1 LFNIIVSVAV
11 MFFKLFLV
19 FLLREKA
26 LCILWLFRIFL
37 SGGIV
42 LLFFATIN
50 VSFLQQLTAISLVL
64 QLMFTKGD

>member
-19 FLLREKA
+19 FLLRQKP
-26 LCILWLFRIFL
+26 LLILWLFRIFL
-37 SGGIV
+37 SDGTV

-50 VSFLQQLTAISLVL
+50 VFSLQQLTAISLVL
-64 QLMFTKGD
+64 QLMFTKGY